1 MTRAATEQ
9 AVREILQELTLS
21 GECLR
26 APSEL
31 RLETIGVDSV
41 AMIELVFAL
50 EDRFAI
56 QIHEDEVAPEH
67 FSSIESLTSLVARKC
82 L

>member
-1 MTRAATEQ
+1 MTPAATER
-9 AVREILQELTLS
+9 AVREILQEITLS

-26 APSEL
+26 APSEMD
-31 RLETIGVDSV
+31 LEAIGVDSV

-56 QIHEDEVAPEH
+56 QIHEDEVAPEN

>member
-1 MTRAATEQ
+1 M
-9 AVREILQELTLS
+9 REVLQEITLS
-21 GECLR
+21 GECLG

-31 RLETIGVDSV
+31 GLETMGVDSV

-56 QIHEDEVAPEH
+56 QIHEDEVAPEN
-67 FSSIESLTSLVARKC
+67 FSSIESLTTLVARKC